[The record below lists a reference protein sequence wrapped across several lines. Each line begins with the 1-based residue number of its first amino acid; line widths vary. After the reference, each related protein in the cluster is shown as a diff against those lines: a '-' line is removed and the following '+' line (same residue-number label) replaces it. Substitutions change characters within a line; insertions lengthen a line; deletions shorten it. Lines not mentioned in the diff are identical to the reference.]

1 MSYYTRIFIVAL
13 TIILSTGCRKNN
25 ISIPSTLSVF
35 PVIDTIG
42 GTVTITGTGFSQT
55 PDSNIVM
62 FNDSTSGIVLTATN
76 TQLTV
81 KVPAFIT
88 EGKILVT
95 TNNQKAQTSETFKVA
110 PKFYPQSEA
119 PGYPITIVTG
129 GGLNLADFS
138 VSFNG
143 VTAQPSGLMN
153 DLLTVTVP
161 ANAVSGK
168 VTVNYKGSPYTS
180 LTDFTVAPVG
190 IVTNVSSLNSFID
203 PTGIAFD
210 KNGNLLV
217 ADIEAGYI
225 NKVNMQNGAIS
236 VFAGNGLYASN
247 QSGPLLTTG
256 IYGAFQLA
264 FAPNGNLYST
274 NPWYGSILKF
284 TTDSVIYIGNIA
296 SKITNSSGL
305 CIDASGNLYFSTGQ
319 QIYKLTSNGCLSVIA
334 GTGLQGHQNGP
345 ALTAQFISA
354 NSLLLDNEGSLY
366 IGDNTML
373 RKLSNGMVND
383 FAGGG
388 GNGNFTDGTGFA
400 AGFISISSIAIDPIS
415 GNIYA
420 ACSGEH
426 VVRRITPAGVVT
438 TIAGNPGQ
446 KGSQNGTGASALF
459 EGPSGIALDG
469 NGNIYVSDGSYG
481 TGCIRKIQLH

>member
-1 MSYYTRIFIVAL
+1 MDYYIRIFIVAL
-13 TIILSTGCRKNN
+13 TIFLSTSCRKNN
-25 ISIPSTLSVF
+25 DTIPSTLSVY

-62 FNDSTSGIVLTATN
+62 FNDSTYGTVLTATN
-76 TQLTV
+76 TKLTV
-81 KVPAFIT
+81 LVPPYIT
-88 EGKILVT
+88 EGKIIVK
-95 TNNQKAQTSETFKVA
+95 TNHIQAETAETFKMA
-110 PKFYPQSEA
+110 PKFFPQSEGA
-119 PGYPITIVTG
+119 GYPITVETG
-129 GGLNLADFS
+129 GGGNLADFS

-143 VTAQPSGLMN
+143 VTVQPSGLMN
-153 DLLTVTVP
+153 ANLTVTVP
-161 ANAVSGK
+161 DNAVSGK
-168 VTVNYKGSPYTS
+168 IIVYYKGKPYAS

-190 IVTNVSSLNSFID
+190 IVTNVTGLNSFLD
-203 PTGIAFD
+203 PTGITFD
-210 KNGNLLV
+210 KNGNLYV

-225 NKVNMQNGAIS
+225 NKVNVQNGAIS

-305 CIDASGNLYFSTGQ
+305 CIDGSGNLYFSTGQ
-319 QIYKLTSNGCLSVIA
+319 QIYKLTPDGNLSAIA

-345 ALTAQFISA
+345 ALTAQFIGI
-354 NSLLLDNEGSLY
+354 NSFLMDNEGDFY
-366 IGDNTML
+366 IADNTML
-373 RKLSNGMVND
+373 RKLGNGIVSD

-388 GNGNFTDGTGFA
+388 GNGNFTDGTGSA
-400 AGFISISSIAIDPIS
+400 AGFINISGIVMDPTS

-446 KGSQNGTGASALF
+446 KGSQNGTGTSALF
-459 EGPSGIALDG
+459 EGPAGITIDG